1 MFNPG
6 RLSLARRRRGL
17 TKKGLAEL
25 LGVTPLT
32 ILRYERG
39 ESTPP
44 PENIA
49 KLAKALAFPES
60 FFFEPDIDE
69 PLSDAASFRSMSGMS
84 ARQRD
89 AALAAGS
96 LAFVLTDWVEQRFE
110 LPAADLIDLS
120 DERPDVAA
128 RSLRQRWGLGER
140 PIKNMVHLLEAKGAR
155 VFSLAENTRTID
167 AFSLWHNENPYV
179 FLNVM
184 KSSER
189 SRFDAAHE
197 LGHLLLHRHGGPK
210 GRGAED
216 EANKFAMS
224 FLMPESDVL
233 AVIPRVH
240 TLNQIVRAKRRWA
253 VSVMALLYRLAKLEV
268 LSDWQYRR
276 LCIQATRHGYR
287 ETEPYSVKREQSI
300 LWHKVLTALWKE
312 RTTKNDIAAALH
324 ISPREIENLLFG
336 IAPLLSI
343 EGNGTGKIK
352 GNAPPLRLVN

>member
-49 KLAKALAFPES
+49 KLTNALAFPES

-69 PLSDAASFRSMSGMS
+69 PLIDAASFRSMSGMS

-110 LPAADLIDLS
+110 LPAADLMDFS

-128 RSLRQRWGLGER
+128 CSLRQKWGLGER
-140 PIKNMVHLLEAKGAR
+140 PIKNMVHLLESKGAR

-197 LGHLLLHRHGGPK
+197 LGHLVLHRHGGPK

-233 AVIPRVH
+233 AAIPRVH
-240 TLNQIVRAKRRWA
+240 TLNQIVGK
-253 VSVMALLYRLAKLEV
+253 RLA
-268 LSDWQYRR
+268 
-276 LCIQATRHGYR
+276 
-287 ETEPYSVKREQSI
+287 
-300 LWHKVLTALWKE
+300 
-312 RTTKNDIAAALH
+312 
-324 ISPREIENLLFG
+324 
-336 IAPLLSI
+336 
-343 EGNGTGKIK
+343 
-352 GNAPPLRLVN
+352 

>member
-32 ILRYERG
+32 VFRYESG

-44 PENIA
+44 PESIA
-49 KLAKALAFPES
+49 KLAEALAFPES
-60 FFFEPDIDE
+60 FFFETDIDE

-89 AALAAGS
+89 AALAAAS
-96 LAFVLTDWVEQRFE
+96 LAFVLTDWIEQRFD

-120 DERPDVAA
+120 DEGPDAA
-128 RSLRQRWGLGER
+128 AHSLRERWGLGAR
-140 PIKNMVHLLEAKGAR
+140 PIKNMVHLLESKGAR

-167 AFSLWHNENPYV
+167 AFSLWRDEKPYV

-184 KSSER
+184 KSAER

-197 LGHLLLHRHGGPK
+197 LGHLVLHKHGGPK
-210 GRGAED
+210 GRSAED
-216 EANKFAMS
+216 QANRFAMS
-224 FLMPESDVL
+224 FLMPEADVL
-233 AVIPRVH
+233 AVVPRVH
-240 TLNQIVRAKRRWA
+240 TLNQVVRAKRRWA
-253 VSVMALLYRLAKLEV
+253 VSVMALLYRLDKLEV

-287 ETEPYSVKREQSI
+287 DTEPYSIKREQSV
-300 LWHKVLTALWKE
+300 LWHKVLTALWRE

-336 IAPLLSI
+336 IAPLMTI
-343 EGNGTGKIK
+343 EGNGSGTIK
-352 GNAPPLRLVN
+352 SDPPLLRLVN

>member
-1 MFNPG
+1 
-6 RLSLARRRRGL
+6 
-17 TKKGLAEL
+17 
-25 LGVTPLT
+25 
-32 ILRYERG
+32 
-39 ESTPP
+39 
-44 PENIA
+44 
-49 KLAKALAFPES
+49 
-60 FFFEPDIDE
+60 
-69 PLSDAASFRSMSGMS
+69 
-84 ARQRD
+84 
-89 AALAAGS
+89 
-96 LAFVLTDWVEQRFE
+96 
-110 LPAADLIDLS
+110 
-120 DERPDVAA
+120 
-128 RSLRQRWGLGER
+128 
-140 PIKNMVHLLEAKGAR
+140 MVHLLEAKGAR

-184 KSSER
+184 KCSER

-253 VSVMALLYRLAKLEV
+253 VSVMALLYRLDKLEV

-352 GNAPPLRLVN
+352 GNAPPLRLVNGTKS

>member
-1 MFNPG
+1 M
-6 RLSLARRRRGL
+6 RRGL
-17 TKKGLAEL
+17 ENGGAEVVADGKIFL
-25 LGVTPLT
+25 SPEVWTEAY
-32 ILRYERG
+32 LR
-39 ESTPP
+39 
-44 PENIA
+44 
-49 KLAKALAFPES
+49 
-60 FFFEPDIDE
+60 
-69 PLSDAASFRSMSGMS
+69 AAE
-84 ARQRD
+84 
-89 AALAAGS
+89 AGG
-96 LAFVLTDWVEQRFE
+96 E
-110 LPAADLIDLS
+110 LP
-120 DERPDVAA
+120 
-128 RSLRQRWGLGER
+128 
-140 PIKNMVHLLEAKGAR
+140 K
-155 VFSLAENTRTID
+155 VF
-167 AFSLWHNENPYV
+167 
-179 FLNVM
+179 
-184 KSSER
+184 
-189 SRFDAAHE
+189 AHE

-210 GRGAED
+210 GRGAVD
-216 EANKFAMS
+216 EANKFPMS